1 MKEAE
6 AWRVAAREL
15 ERLRPA
21 KNEELQR
28 EMILM
33 AIGQDDCFSAT
44 SSSVVLPVPIPPTMS
59 WFPEGCSSARRA
71 TLDFS
76 RAPGGGT

>member
-21 KNEELQR
+21 KNEELHR

-44 SSSVVLPVPIPPTMS
+44 SSTNAIAPT
-59 WFPEGCSSARRA
+59 A
-71 TLDFS
+71 
-76 RAPGGGT
+76 